1 MRTAARKLLVESES
15 DQSPERPENLS
26 VQPDPVPCGES

>member
-15 DQSPERPENLS
+15 DQGPECHEALG

>member
-15 DQSPERPENLS
+15 DQSPERREALS
-26 VQPDPVPCGES
+26 LQPDLVPCGES